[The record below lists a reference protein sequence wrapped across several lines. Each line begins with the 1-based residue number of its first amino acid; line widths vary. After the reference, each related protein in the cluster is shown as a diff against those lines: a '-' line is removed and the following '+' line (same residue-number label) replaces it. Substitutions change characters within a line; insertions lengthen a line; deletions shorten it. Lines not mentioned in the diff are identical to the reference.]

1 MKKVQPVQNTFFPER
16 KRKPPQLKW
25 SMTILMLL
33 CWLLPLAIL
42 TMAILTYVS
51 NRFSGQ
57 MRENIEKS
65 MDTAV
70 EICEMRVEAAV
81 RVSRNASYIPQIKES
96 WRQYQSDGNRLG
108 LYEKVTTFLEQ
119 MYRYDSSFYRRT
131 GANLLQLQQQ

>member
-81 RVSRNASYIPQIKES
+81 RVSRSRKAGDSTRATEIVWDCMKRSLPS
-96 WRQYQSDGNRLG
+96 WNRCT
-108 LYEKVTTFLEQ
+108 VMTAAF
-119 MYRYDSSFYRRT
+119 
-131 GANLLQLQQQ
+131 

>member
-1 MKKVQPVQNTFFPER
+1 MKKVQPVQNTFYPER

-81 RVSRNASYIPQIKES
+81 RVSRNASYIPQK
-96 WRQYQSDGNRLG
+96 
-108 LYEKVTTFLEQ
+108 K
-119 MYRYDSSFYRRT
+119 
-131 GANLLQLQQQ
+131 

>member
-42 TMAILTYVS
+42 TMAILPYVN

-65 MDTAV
+65 KDTAV
-70 EICEMRVEAAV
+70 EI
-81 RVSRNASYIPQIKES
+81 
-96 WRQYQSDGNRLG
+96 
-108 LYEKVTTFLEQ
+108 
-119 MYRYDSSFYRRT
+119 
-131 GANLLQLQQQ
+131 